1 MSRFTEKMY
10 RNARTVTTGMVTGE
24 PHEPVR
30 HTWGEVHERARRIA
44 GGLAAAGVGPGDAVG
59 VLAGFPVEIAPT
71 AQGLWMRGASL
82 TMLHQPT
89 PRTDLAVWA
98 EDTMNVIGM
107 IEAKAVIVSE
117 PFLVAIPVLEEKGI
131 TVLTV
136 AELLAAEPIDPV
148 ETGEDDL
155 ALMQLTSGS
164 TGSPKAVQITHR
176 NIHSNAEAMFI
187 GAEYDVE
194 KDVMVS
200 WLPCFHDMGMVGFLT
215 IPMYFGAE
223 LVKVTPMDFLR
234 DTLLW
239 AKLID
244 KYKGTMTAA
253 PNFAYALFAKRLRKQ
268 AKPGEFDLSTLRF
281 ALSGAEPV
289 EPADVEDLIDAGK
302 PFGLQPEAIL
312 PAYGMAETTL
322 AVSFSECGAGLV
334 VDEVDADLLAAL
346 RRAVPATKGNTKRL
360 ATLGPLLEGLEARI
374 IDEHGN
380 VMPAR
385 GVGVIELRGES
396 LTPGYITMGGFVP
409 AQDEHGWY
417 DTGDLGYLIDNGHV
431 VVCGRVKDVIIMAG
445 PQHLPDRHRAGRRP
459 RRGRAA
465 GLCRRRPARRR
476 PFARDLRRRGG
487 VQRLAGPARG
497 APHRAPGRPRGG
509 DRGRRA
515 AAQRRGARA
524 RHHPEDAVGQAA
536 PGQLGLAGHLT
547 PLRAACRRVTRV
559 SAGITDTVVDMTPA
573 IEAIDLVKRFGD
585 PAVVPPAVDRVSFAV
600 PPGTV
605 LGLLGPNGAGKTT
618 TVRMMT
624 TLTEPTSGTAR
635 VAGYDVLRATRRGAP
650 QHGAHRSGRHGR
662 RTAHRPREHPDDR
675 RPLRHPA
682 QGAHPAGRS
691 TAGAVLRSPT
701 PPTRWSSPTPAGCV
715 AASTSRS
722 ACSRRRRCSSSTSR
736 PPASTRAAAAICG
749 TCCAASSSRAPRCCS
764 PPSTWRRP
772 TSSRTTSSS
781 STGAASSPRDRRWS
795 SSARPAMPAWWSP

>member
-44 GGLAAAGVGPGDAVG
+44 GGLAAAGIGHGDAVG

-71 AQGLWMRGASL
+71 AQGVWMRGASL

-107 IEAKAVIVSE
+107 IELKAVIISE
-117 PFLVAIPVLEEKGI
+117 PFLVATPVLEEKGI
-131 TVLTV
+131 LVLKV
-136 AELLAAEPIDPV
+136 ADLLAADPIDPV

-176 NIHSNAEAMFI
+176 NIHSNAEAMFV
-187 GAEYDVE
+187 GAKYDVE

-253 PNFAYALFAKRLRKQ
+253 PNFAYALLAKRLRRQ
-268 AKPGEFDLSTLRF
+268 AKPGDFDLSTLRF

-289 EPADVEDLIDAGK
+289 EPADVEDFLDAGK
-302 PFGLQPEAIL
+302 PFGLRPEAIL

-322 AVSFSECGAGLV
+322 AVSFSPCGEGLV

-360 ATLGPLLEGLEARI
+360 ASLGPLLNDLEARVV
-374 IDEHGN
+374 DENGE

-385 GVGVIELRGES
+385 GVGVIELRGEPV
-396 LTPGYITMGGFVP
+396 TPGYITMGGFVP
-409 AQDEHGWY
+409 AQDEYGWY
-417 DTGDLGYLIDNGHV
+417 DTGDLGYITGKATSWCAAASRTSSSWPGATSTRPTSSAPRAASR
-431 VVCGRVKDVIIMAG
+431 VCAPAAPWPSASTPGTPARPSPSPWSPTPGRT
-445 PQHLPDRHRAGRRP
+445 LPRCVASSTRSPTRWSPRSTCARATSSCSVRAPSRRP
-459 RRGRAA
+459 RRASSAAPTRSPWSPSNQLRTASVHVCCPPRRLLSALRARSSHVSVRRQIMRSRVA
-465 GLCRRRPARRR
+465 MPRRPCC
-476 PFARDLRRRGG
+476 
-487 VQRLAGPARG
+487 
-497 APHRAPGRPRGG
+497 GRP
-509 DRGRRA
+509 A
-515 AAQRRGARA
+515 
-524 RHHPEDAVGQAA
+524 
-536 PGQLGLAGHLT
+536 
-547 PLRAACRRVTRV
+547 TR
-559 SAGITDTVVDMTPA
+559 SPRT
-573 IEAIDLVKRFGD
+573 
-585 PAVVPPAVDRVSFAV
+585 
-600 PPGTV
+600 PPG
-605 LGLLGPNGAGKTT
+605 
-618 TVRMMT
+618 
-624 TLTEPTSGTAR
+624 
-635 VAGYDVLRATRRGAP
+635 
-650 QHGAHRSGRHGR
+650 
-662 RTAHRPREHPDDR
+662 
-675 RPLRHPA
+675 
-682 QGAHPAGRS
+682 
-691 TAGAVLRSPT
+691 
-701 PPTRWSSPTPAGCV
+701 
-715 AASTSRS
+715 
-722 ACSRRRRCSSSTSR
+722 
-736 PPASTRAAAAICG
+736 
-749 TCCAASSSRAPRCCS
+749 
-764 PPSTWRRP
+764 
-772 TSSRTTSSS
+772 
-781 STGAASSPRDRRWS
+781 
-795 SSARPAMPAWWSP
+795 